1 MPMKNIML
9 ILLLLLLAAGGGIGY
24 TYQAERTPE
33 YALEQL
39 VDGIKSRDY
48 DKVKKYADV
57 DRLITST
64 YDESTTILADNI
76 QALHET
82 YPQDWFF
89 RHDTAFMKNYIA
101 ERRSDDIVFIQRS
114 LEFYMDQKLMPIS
127 RSDGQAK
134 WVSDEMGKFEDS
146 YSAELKSVQKKD
158 KQAIAVFNIT
168 GSEDPYGKLVPQ
180 LVITA
185 ELEQQSDGHWQVVHI
200 ANIEE
205 AFYPV
210 VKGIEDY
217 WTLQGWQ

>member
-1 MPMKNIML
+1 MRRKNILL

-33 YALEQL
+33 YALAQL
-39 VDGIKSRDY
+39 ADGVKSRDY

-64 YDESTTILADNI
+64 YDESTAVLADNI

-114 LEFYMDQKLMPIS
+114 
-127 RSDGQAK
+127 
-134 WVSDEMGKFEDS
+134 
-146 YSAELKSVQKKD
+146 
-158 KQAIAVFNIT
+158 
-168 GSEDPYGKLVPQ
+168 
-180 LVITA
+180 
-185 ELEQQSDGHWQVVHI
+185 
-200 ANIEE
+200 
-205 AFYPV
+205 
-210 VKGIEDY
+210 
-217 WTLQGWQ
+217 

>member
-1 MPMKNIML
+1 MRRKNILL

-33 YALEQL
+33 YALAQL
-39 VDGIKSRDY
+39 VDGVKSRDY

-64 YDESTTILADNI
+64 YDESTAVLADNI
-76 QALHET
+76 KALHET

-114 LEFYMDQKLMPIS
+114 LEFYMDPKLMPIS

-146 YSAELKSVQKKD
+146 YSVELKSVQKKD
-158 KQAIAVFNIT
+158 KKAIALFAIT
-168 GSEDPYGKLVPQ
+168 GHEDSYGKLVPQ
-180 LVITA
+180 LSITA
-185 ELEQQSDGHWQVVHI
+185 ELEQQEDGHWQVVHL

-205 AFYPV
+205 VFYPV
-210 VKGIEDY
+210 VKGIEAY

>member
-1 MPMKNIML
+1 MRMKNIML
-9 ILLLLLLAAGGGIGY
+9 ILFALLVAAGGGIGY

-39 VDGIKSRDY
+39 ADGVKSRDY

-57 DRLITST
+57 DHLITTT
-64 YDESTTILADNI
+64 YDESTAVLADNI

-89 RHDTAFMKNYIA
+89 RHDTAFMKEYIA
-101 ERRSDDIVFIQRS
+101 GRRSDDIVFIQRS
-114 LEFYMDQKLMPIS
+114 LEFYMDPKLMPIS

-134 WVSDEMGKFEDS
+134 WVSDEMAKFEDS
-146 YSAELKSVQKKD
+146 YSAELKTVQKKG
-158 KQAIAVFNIT
+158 KTAIAVFEIT
-168 GSEDPYGKLVPQ
+168 GSEDAYGKLVPH
-180 LVITA
+180 LTIEA
-185 ELEQQSDGHWQVVHI
+185 ELEQQADGHWQVVHL
-200 ANIEE
+200 ANIED

-217 WTLQGWQ
+217 WTMQGWQ